1 MHELNSSHGRGRSPS
16 PVMQLGTHHEAQTG
30 GASHAEGGHSGG
42 GTPPRTYARHHH
54 SSGSAGTSHVR
65 SSSIVMT
72 ELLAEVTNGR

>member
-1 MHELNSSHGRGRSPS
+1 
-16 PVMQLGTHHEAQTG
+16 MQLGTHHEAQTG

-42 GTPPRTYARHHH
+42 ATPPRTYARHHPRAAGGGDPRRKSVTDH

-65 SSSIVMT
+65 SSSVVMT